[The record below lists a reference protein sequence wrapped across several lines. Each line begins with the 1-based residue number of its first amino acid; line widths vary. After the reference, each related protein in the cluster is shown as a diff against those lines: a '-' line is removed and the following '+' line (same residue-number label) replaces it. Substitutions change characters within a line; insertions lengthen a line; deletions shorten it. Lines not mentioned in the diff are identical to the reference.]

1 MSVFGAVFNTFAT
14 NSSKGTVYMTRDFAM
29 SFCDPYISADNGN
42 LKLNLT
48 AEEAAAM
55 GLNPKDYA
63 EIVRNNQGVSPFLY
77 EQISRMVKSMNEN
90 HPNAG
95 EPQIMKLSNEP
106 AS

>member
-14 NSSKGTVYMTRDFAM
+14 DSSNGTVYMTRDFAM
-29 SFCDPYISADNGN
+29 SFCEPYISADNGN

-63 EIVRNNQGVSPFLY
+63 EIVRNISVVNDSLTKAGSPRHPGDIRF
-77 EQISRMVKSMNEN
+77 VKDNYYWEIAKSFKK
-90 HPNAG
+90 G
-95 EPQIMKLSNEP
+95 E
-106 AS
+106 